1 MSRGNR
7 VLQNMGLNGKADIKV
22 SEEILGTIHEN
33 SKDDINLFTFIN
45 DLIAEELEHPGQW
58 WQFKN
63 TYKKLIHQYSEAED
77 ENK

>member
-1 MSRGNR
+1 MPKGNR
-7 VLQNMGLNGKADIKV
+7 VLQTMGLNGQAEIKV

-33 SKDDINLFTFIN
+33 SKGDINLFNFIN

-58 WQFKN
+58 WQFKS
-63 TYKKLIHQYSEAED
+63 TYKKLIHKYSGAED